1 MKNFKKL
8 LLMAIVAVFGIIFF
22 ASCEKDAFFNQ
33 GAPKPPVDPSS
44 LVKLYCNTGT
54 KAELREVTSNS
65 IIYTDSLYKTL
76 FHMDPNEGSSIAKGD
91 YSISLSGN
99 QIFLAPNVNGIGY
112 KFPHGTYRLDVV
124 NITLNGVVQTS
135 ITNVTIISGPQN
147 PPINVENTFPIRLY
161 DLIEESNQI
170 TVRVRANISQWGNIS
185 SNSFDYVKRI
195 DQNGWMTGPATRSGD
210 SLFFKLSF
218 PKVNGSYIEFNARY
232 MPENNWLTPSYG
244 NPPSVLYAGPSTP
257 YSDSHSYFGFKLVKN
272 GNVWE
277 LRTYNNLLLLSSTPT
292 QETIPGNYGDGIE
305 NNYQV
310 RWSGNKIYFR
320 TTNSNIVRY
329 KIDNGSWSYI
339 TATNCQENGNYKYCV
354 QNLPNGSTTNIIITQ
369 WGIGSNDNN
378 FVPATAEII
387 NSSFAHPTPSGQ
399 GTSIVVYQ

>member
-33 GAPKPPVDPSS
+33 GAPKPPVNPSS

-91 YSISLSGN
+91 YSISLSEN

-195 DQNGWMTGPATRSGD
+195 DQNGWMAGPATRSGD

-329 KIDNGSWSYI
+329 KIDNESWNYI

-354 QNLPNGSTTNIIITQ
+354 QTIPSGNTTSTVVTQ
-369 WGIGSNDNN
+369 WGTGNSNN

>member
-1 MKNFKKL
+1 MKKL
-8 LLMAIVAVFGIIFF
+8 KKLFAVAIVAVFGIIFF

-33 GAPKPPVDPSS
+33 GAPKPPVDLSG

-54 KAELREVTSNS
+54 KAGLLEVTSNS
-65 IIYTDSLYKTL
+65 TIHTDSLYNTL
-76 FHMDPNEGSSIAKGD
+76 FHLEPSEGNSIAKGEF
-91 YSISLSGN
+91 IIKVNGV
-99 QIFLAPNVNGIGY
+99 QVFGAPNVNGIAY
-112 KFPHGTYRLDVV
+112 KFPHGTYRLDVI
-124 NITLNGVVQTS
+124 NITYNGANQNS
-135 ITNVTIISGPQN
+135 ITNVTVISGPQT
-147 PPINVENTFPIRLY
+147 PPTNLENTYPIRLY
-161 DLIEESNQI
+161 NMSIENNQ
-170 TVRVRANISQWGNIS
+170 VSVMVRANISQWGNIS

-195 DQNGWMTGPATRSGD
+195 DQNGWMAGPATRSGD

-244 NPPSVLYAGPSTP
+244 NPPSVLYAGIGVP
-257 YSDSHSYFGFKLVKN
+257 YSNSQSYFGFRLVQN
-272 GNVWE
+272 GSVWE
-277 LRTYNNLLLLSSTPT
+277 LRTYSGLLLLSSAPIV
-292 QETIPGNYGDGIE
+292 ENIPGNYGDE
-305 NNYQV
+305 SSNNYQV
-310 RWSGNKIYFR
+310 RWAGNKIYFR
-320 TTNSNIVRY
+320 TVNASTVRY
-329 KIDNGSWSYI
+329 KIDGENWTYI
-339 TATNCQENGNYKYCV
+339 TATNYPENNNYKYCV